1 MNQMSLVRIILRN
14 QANNA
19 KLLHLVILV
28 NLMVVVVKG
37 FWVWSYLVITKIT
50 CLNVHPVVHFG
61 YQLTGGTS

>member
-1 MNQMSLVRIILRN
+1 MNQMNLVRIILRN

-19 KLLHLVILV
+19 KLLRLVILV

-37 FWVWSYLVITKIT
+37 FCLWTCLVITLIT
-50 CLNVHPVVHFG
+50 CLSVHSLVHFG